1 MALVLCTALLAWFL
15 ATTKTNVIN
24 TAIKDGKELSHLIR
38 ANISYFVYIRF
49 LRHSF
54 LLDIDMTRP
63 NNVDQT

>member
-1 MALVLCTALLAWFL
+1 MALVLCTALLVWFL
-15 ATTKTNVIN
+15 AKKTIVIN

-54 LLDIDMTRP
+54 LLDIDMARP